1 MCPTNPPYCLR
12 TRAKDLVAYVSVVQ
26 TDDEFGTVR
35 RFYYLPSSRYR
46 LTLSR
51 SAERVDA
58 IVPLRSFF
66 FETCKCVRLL
76 SYLSIIIIKKKM
88 FSTVPLLCFNEIVVI
103 RTYEQIRIEIINKT
117 TGVNILLLLLFKRT
131 STKYNQPLVVA
142 VFLRQIFTKENYN
155 ENNDVYMGNGST
167 NVVLQ

>member
-1 MCPTNPPYCLR
+1 
-12 TRAKDLVAYVSVVQ
+12 
-26 TDDEFGTVR
+26 
-35 RFYYLPSSRYR
+35 
-46 LTLSR
+46 
-51 SAERVDA
+51 
-58 IVPLRSFF
+58 
-66 FETCKCVRLL
+66 
-76 SYLSIIIIKKKM
+76 M
-88 FSTVPLLCFNEIVVI
+88 FSTEPLLCFNEIVVI

-167 NVVLQ
+167 NVVLQLGVVRNLFQYVTK